1 MVAGQGS
8 SRYDAGAVKV
18 LRLLESLRQSE
29 PGQVI
34 YTQVERMLADVVE
47 RQSANEQAYLGLAQA
62 LLDAYAQHLPNGST
76 ELVQLKLL
84 QARLQPP
91 LSESELAAISQSA
104 HQYAQRIEAI
114 SDCNDALFRE
124 AVNPLLQAFGLTGA
138 APVPAAVVP
147 PVPIPATAAA
157 VPPAPVPAATEP
169 AAQMPSE
176 DVSQPRSVAE
186 PAPASV
192 VIEDL
197 ASAAEPE
204 EAEPEDVVAA
214 QDEEWHSSG
223 ADLSNDPRMILS
235 DPVAGSPQ
243 SREGME
249 SPEHRVDAVYRS
261 HLDAKRRDIQ
271 KLQTTLAQ
279 RVLETI
285 TQNEEFGVLLEVVLG
300 ELHQVSSEEDLEE
313 LRWTLIREIEK
324 LNKGHHELA
333 DKLDSTHHY
342 LQLIESDSRQLSDE
356 LTRVRLLSLT
366 DELTSLPNR
375 RAFLRR
381 LEDEVARVQRY
392 GFPLS
397 LALIDLDHFKQI
409 NDRYGHAGGDEV
421 LGTYSKGILSIFRHH
436 DLVARYGGEEF
447 AVLLPNTDHDG
458 AQRALTKVKKR
469 AAETRWKADGKV
481 LSVPT
486 FSAGV
491 SLYKPGE
498 TVGAFIERADK
509 ALYRAKRL
517 GRNRVELDTTYQAE
531 GEATETES
539 ESETASPETASGTD
553 EG

>member
-1 MVAGQGS
+1 MVGGES
-8 SRYDAGAVKV
+8 PGRGDAGAVKV
-18 LRLLESLRQSE
+18 LRLLDALRQTE

-34 YTQVERMLADVVE
+34 YGQVERMLADVVD
-47 RQSANEQAYLGLAQA
+47 RQSAMEQAYLGVTQV
-62 LLDAYAQHLPNGST
+62 LLDAYAHHLPAGST
-76 ELVQLKLL
+76 QHVQLKLL

-91 LSESELAAISQSA
+91 LSESELKAVSESVS
-104 HQYAQRIEAI
+104 QYAERIQ
-114 SDCNDALFRE
+114 SLSQVDTHLFHE
-124 AVNPLLQAFGLTGA
+124 AVAPLLQAFGIT
-138 APVPAAVVP
+138 PPAVVSSEP
-147 PVPIPATAAA
+147 AVPVAEVAGPETVEMGQASIAPAVPDPEPVSDVQATAA
-157 VPPAPVPAATEP
+157 PMEEP
-169 AAQMPSE
+169 SDTTANMPSE
-176 DVSQPRSVAE
+176 PE
-186 PAPASV
+186 WE
-192 VIEDL
+192 EDELSTSL
-197 ASAAEPE
+197 AT
-204 EAEPEDVVAA
+204 
-214 QDEEWHSSG
+214 
-223 ADLSNDPRMILS
+223 DPRIGLS
-235 DPVAGSPQ
+235 DPLHGPQ
-243 SREGME
+243 PTHAEVFGPAER
-249 SPEHRVDAVYRS
+249 RVDSVYRN

-271 KLQTTLAQ
+271 KLQSTLAQ

-300 ELHQVSSEEDLEE
+300 ELHQVGDSEELEE

-324 LNKGHHELA
+324 LNTGHHELA

-366 DELTSLPNR
+366 DELTGLPNR

-421 LGTYSKGILSIFRHH
+421 LGTYSKSILSIFRHH

-447 AVLLPNTDHDG
+447 AVLLPNTDSEG

-469 AAETRWKADGKV
+469 AAETRWRMDGKV
-481 LSVPT
+481 LPVPS

-509 ALYRAKRL
+509 ALYRAKRM
-517 GRNRVELDTTYQAE
+517 GRNRVEIDTTYQSE
-531 GEATETES
+531 GEISGKEQAAVDAEKAAQRSEES
-539 ESETASPETASGTD
+539 
-553 EG
+553 